1 MIGLGLGATHAS
13 PLQAATEVDNTIS
26 DTKAFEFDGT
36 NDVVIAPASVD
47 IFNGSGGSIS
57 FWAKDADFSNKTFIN
72 KYSSGDNQWAIGI
85 QEIAGNDAMFFQGV
99 DDAGGGSVTSK
110 FYSSFLS
117 NLTNYN
123 HFVVVVDDSSTSN
136 FLANS
141 KIYVNGS
148 ATSSIFSGGLNVS
161 ATVDF
166 DNTGSLLVGASTNTA
181 RTHVDEINEIAFFS
195 TALSA
200 AEVTAIYNS
209 GTPTNLTVN
218 KGDYASASSLELY
231 IRGEET
237 IGSAPQFPFTDSSG
251 NSVSCFALGNS
262 IIDSTL

>member
-13 PLQAATEVDNTIS
+13 PLQAATVVDNTIS
-26 DTKAFEFDGT
+26 DTKAFEFDGSS
-36 NDVVIAPASVD
+36 DVVIAPAAVD

-57 FWAKDADFSNKTFIN
+57 FWAKDGDFTGKTFIN
-72 KYSSGDNQWAIGI
+72 KFAASDNQWNIGF
-85 QEIAGNDAMFFQGV
+85 QDVAGNDVMFFEGK
-99 DDAGGGSVTSK
+99 DNAGGGSQTSK
-110 FYSSFLS
+110 FYSSALS
-117 NLTNYN
+117 SLTNYN
-123 HFVVVVDDSSTSN
+123 HFVVVIDDSSTSN

-148 ATSSIFSGGLNVS
+148 ATSSIFSGLLNS
-161 ATVDF
+161 NATVDF
-166 DNTGSLLVGASTNTA
+166 DNTGSLLVGASTNTS
-181 RTHVDEINEIAFFS
+181 RTHVDEINEMAFFS

-237 IGSAPQFPFTDSSG
+237 IGSSPLFQFTDSSG
-251 NSVSCFALGNS
+251 NGHTCNAIGNS

>member
-26 DTKAFEFDGT
+26 DTKAFEFDGSS
-36 NDVVIAPASVD
+36 DFVLAPAAVD

-57 FWAKDADFSNKTFIN
+57 FWAKDGDFSNKTFIN
-72 KYSSGDNQWAIGI
+72 KYGSADNQWAIGI
-85 QEIAGNDAMFFQGV
+85 QDIAGNDAMFFQGK
-99 DDAGGGSVTSK
+99 DDAGGGSFTSK
-110 FYSSFLS
+110 FYSGFLS
-117 NLTNYN
+117 GLTNYN

-136 FLANS
+136 FASNT

-148 ATSSIFSGGLNVS
+148 DTGTIFSGALNS
-161 ATVDF
+161 NATVDF
-166 DNTGSLLVGASTNTA
+166 DNTGGIVVGGSTNLA
-181 RTHVDEINEIAFFS
+181 RTHVDEINEMAFFS

-237 IGSAPQFPFTDSSG
+237 IGSSPLFEFTDSSG
-251 NSVSCFALGNS
+251 NGHTCNAFGNS
-262 IIDSTL
+262 VIDSTL